1 MLPRAPQA
9 PTTHCFSLPGVTR
22 MSAGFPFAP
31 RVSLRGLACHE
42 ERGPV
47 PREEGGGRLRHGGT
61 HSLRPAHGLLSGQRH
76 SVRPLSHCVGT
87 EAGNRVV
94 YIMNANERG
103 RMQSTRK
110 CLHLLEPALLV
121 FVLPINSHE
130 DARGFVWICVRR
142 DVAHSGHFDEHVAT
156 LRLP

>member
-1 MLPRAPQA
+1 M
-9 PTTHCFSLPGVTR
+9 
-22 MSAGFPFAP
+22 
-31 RVSLRGLACHE
+31 
-42 ERGPV
+42 

-61 HSLRPAHGLLSGQRH
+61 HSPRPAHGLLSGQRH